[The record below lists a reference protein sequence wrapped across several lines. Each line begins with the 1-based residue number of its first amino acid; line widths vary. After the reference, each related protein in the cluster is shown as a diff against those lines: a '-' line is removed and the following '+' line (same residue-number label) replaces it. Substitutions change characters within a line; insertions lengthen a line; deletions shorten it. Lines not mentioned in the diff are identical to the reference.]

1 MSLLSVGTSA
11 GGARPKAVLAFNE
24 DFTKVRSGQAKVPSG
39 FTHYLMKFDGV
50 SEHNKNQE
58 TFGDPLGY
66 GAMEF
71 VYHLMAK
78 KCGVDMMPC
87 RLLH

>member
-1 MSLLSVGTSA
+1 
-11 GGARPKAVLAFNE
+11 
-24 DFTKVRSGQAKVPSG
+24 
-39 FTHYLMKFDGV
+39 MKFDGV

-78 KCGVDMMPC
+78 KCGVDMMQC
-87 RLLH
+87 RLLYEGNHATLLHNGLIKLKISRNTYKH

>member
-1 MSLLSVGTSA
+1 
-11 GGARPKAVLAFNE
+11 
-24 DFTKVRSGQAKVPSG
+24 
-39 FTHYLMKFDGV
+39 MKFDGV
-50 SEHNKNQE
+50 SEYDKNQE

-78 KCGVDMMPC
+78 KCGVEMMPC
-87 RLLH
+87 RLLHEGNHATL